1 MWRVFMTKS
10 SNKKITRKDIIG
22 LGEASFKKNY
32 YPELQ
37 EKILELEKIN
47 SRNTSLIR
55 GIPDIILYYNDQTF
69 ITEYNL
75 EKDQATIDFMLS
87 NNKINKALIENCQWV
102 RKHERLRVI
111 HFSMGINNDERY
123 YEGRIYLTQIKE
135 IFIIIRD
142 NTEIINMQEKLKN
155 QVLTDSLTKIHNRRY
170 FENKLDKYN
179 GSILP
184 GFTLIIFDI
193 DGLKLIND
201 TLGHL
206 TGDEMI
212 KSASRIIKKHFK
224 DADHISRIGG
234 DEFGLIYKNADYDY
248 IQNQLTTFEE
258 DLKTFNKSEKLYEI
272 SLSYGYSF
280 NRQGAVN
287 VKHLYKKADNKMY
300 QRKLLKETSMRHTV
314 VKTLMKTLKER
325 DYITEG
331 HAHRM
336 GETATMIGNALNL
349 SINTINRLRL
359 LSKFHDIG
367 KVGIPDKILNKSG
380 SLDEK
385 EWEIMKTHCEI
396 GFRIANETSEL
407 RDIADLIL
415 KHQEKFDG
423 TGYPLGLKNNEI
435 PIECRIISVVD
446 AFDAMT
452 NNRPYRKGMS
462 TEKAIK
468 EIKNHSGTQFDPKV
482 VEIFIKNLKI

>member
-1 MWRVFMTKS
+1 MTKS

-47 SRNTSLIR
+47 SRNSSLIR
-55 GIPDIILYYNDQTF
+55 GIPDIILYYDEHTF

-75 EKDQATIDFMLS
+75 PQDQDIIDLILNNRSIYNQLEKKCEWVKENEKLEV
-87 NNKINKALIENCQWV
+87 IN
-102 RKHERLRVI
+102 
-111 HFSMGINNDERY
+111 FSMIINGENRF

-142 NTEIINMQEKLKN
+142 NTEKIKLQAKLRNMALR
-155 QVLTDSLTKIHNRRY
+155 DSLTQIHNRRY
-170 FENKLDKYN
+170 FENKLEIYN
-179 GSILP
+179 DRPLK
-184 GFTLIIFDI
+184 GFALIIFDI
-193 DGLKLIND
+193 DGLKIVND
-201 TLGHL
+201 TLGHF

-212 KSASRIIKKHFK
+212 KSAANMIKNHFTK
-224 DADHISRIGG
+224 ADHLARIGG
-234 DEFGLIYKNADYDY
+234 DEFGLIYKKIDYNYVQDR
-248 IQNQLTTFEE
+248 LFEFDVLLE
-258 DLKTFNKSEKLYEI
+258 DFNTSDTIYEL
-272 SLSYGYSF
+272 SMSYGYSF
-280 NRQGAVN
+280 NNKGKVDVN
-287 VKHLYKKADNKMY
+287 HLYKQADNKMY
-300 QRKLLKETSMRHTV
+300 QRKLLKESSMRHTL
-314 VKTLMKTLKER
+314 VKTLMKALEER

-336 GETATMIGNALNL
+336 GETAAMIGNKINL
-349 SINTINRLRL
+349 SISSINRLKL

-367 KVGIPDKILNKSG
+367 KVGIPDKILNKPG
-380 SLDEK
+380 PLNEK

-396 GFRIANETSEL
+396 GFRIANESAEL

-415 KHQEKFDG
+415 KHQEKYDG
-423 TGYPLGLKNNEI
+423 SGYPLGLKEEEI

-452 NNRPYRKGMS
+452 NDRPYRKGMS
-462 TEKAIK
+462 IERAID
-468 EIKNHSGTQFDPKV
+468 ELEEYSGTQFDPKI
-482 VEIFIKNLKI
+482 VEVFINIFSS